1 MLLLVETEMT
11 MSIQN
16 SLESAGTSVPN
27 VGSGRGPPSG
37 AMHVNVK
44 KQRLLL
50 SVVEVPRELYF
61 LASGSVAKACVCGV

>member
-1 MLLLVETEMT
+1 

-16 SLESAGTSVPN
+16 SLESAGTVLCSK
-27 VGSGRGPPSG
+27 RWLGPRTTD
-37 AMHVNVK
+37 ARQRQ